1 MKSCRPVSQ
10 TDYVFDDDAPAFYL
24 EPLNLSWI
32 LKKKIHSKKLLS
44 QDQEMIFFFPPPPS
58 PLFISP
64 EPLKL
69 PSRAGPITVCT
80 TPPTRVIDI
89 HVCGCGLFMH
99 RGSVAFLQ
107 AGRHYRQVPA
117 LLHGETQHS
126 AAVCRR
132 RLRGGDFAIPLRD
145 KEKKKKTRQ
154 SIHRGLTLFLLF
166 FPSRAHVPLRRGA

>member
-1 MKSCRPVSQ
+1 M
-10 TDYVFDDDAPAFYL
+10 D
-24 EPLNLSWI
+24 I
-32 LKKKIHSKKLLS
+32 KKKIHSKKLLS
-44 QDQEMIFFFPPPPS
+44 QDQEMIFFPPPPPS

-89 HVCGCGLFMH
+89 HVCGCGLFMR

-126 AAVCRR
+126 AAIYRR
-132 RLRGGDFAIPLRD
+132 RLRGVDFAIPLRD
-145 KEKKKKTRQ
+145 KEKNKKQKKTHDKA
-154 SIHRGLTLFLLF
+154 STEDGLFFFFF